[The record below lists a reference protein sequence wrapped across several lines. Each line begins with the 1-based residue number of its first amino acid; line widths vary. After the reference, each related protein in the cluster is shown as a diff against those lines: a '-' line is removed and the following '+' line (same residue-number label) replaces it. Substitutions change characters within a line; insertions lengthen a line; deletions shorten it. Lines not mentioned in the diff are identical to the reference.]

1 MQPRRTSSATAGLA
15 LLTVLSAC
23 VAGSGVDPDDAA
35 QRAAVGGALGAAL
48 GAGLGV
54 TLAID
59 AGIGATVGAASGAA
73 IGAAAGVLTAQPAVT
88 YAPIAPP
95 ETAVIPNF
103 YDGWAPGNH
112 PPPAGTSA
120 PPPLPK
126 SG

>member
-1 MQPRRTSSATAGLA
+1 MRLPGASGAAVGLA
-15 LLTVLSAC
+15 LVAGLSGC

-35 QRAAVGGALGAAL
+35 QRAAVGSVLGAAL

-54 TLAID
+54 TFAID

-73 IGAAAGVLTAQPAVT
+73 IGAAAGVLAAQPAVT
-88 YAPIAPP
+88 YAPVAVP

-112 PPPAGTSA
+112 PPPSGSMA